1 MPFLWVKD
9 TKIRIGI
16 IASLF
21 FTIFTIFFNTCIPLL
36 FKNIINYCAADVV
49 LDSVLIQLLFVSY
62 GVAWILNQVV
72 QQVGFICIIRAL
84 ERGMRMLNLRI
95 FEHVQSLS
103 MRFHLDK
110 KTGSITNALDRTQSG
125 FDAIFWA
132 LFLFIIPTIIEMTII
147 SIIFIRL
154 YGIDYSFILLCTA
167 GCYCIFC
174 WYAIT
179 VVDTIQ
185 EEYNQKKSLASETF
199 VDSLLNIE
207 TVKYFNNQRYNY
219 EKCDRILQQQEKVG
233 VKLHSF
239 GVLFYCGQKVII
251 GIGLMFLTVKSGNA
265 VIAKIM
271 SIGDFILINSY
282 LLQFTAPL
290 SSFGYVFRQ
299 IKKGLIDMG
308 DIMKLFETVPEV
320 CDVNYAHA
328 INPAK
333 ADITFNRVNFGYTHE
348 RTILKNIS
356 LCIPLGKTVAIV
368 GSTGSGKSTIT
379 RLLFRFYDVN
389 SGAIFFNGRDIRTV
403 SQQSLHKSIGVVS
416 QDTSLFNDTLYYNIA
431 YANLAAT
438 KEDVER
444 AIELAHLTELIA
456 RLPDGYNTIV
466 GQRGLKLSGG
476 EKQRVAIARV
486 ILKNPALYIFDEAT
500 SSLDNSTERLLQQN
514 LKTIAQGKTTLI
526 IAHRLSTIVHADE
539 IIVLDNGVIVERG
552 NHAQLLESG
561 GMYYKLWYN
570 QEREVE

>member
-1 MPFLWVKD
+1 M
-9 TKIRIGI
+9 
-16 IASLF
+16 
-21 FTIFTIFFNTCIPLL
+21 
-36 FKNIINYCAADVV
+36 
-49 LDSVLIQLLFVSY
+49 LIQLLFVSY

-72 QQVGFICIIRAL
+72 QQLGFICIIGAL
-84 ERGMRMLNLRI
+84 ERGMRMLNLHI
-95 FEHVQSLS
+95 FEHIQSLS

-110 KTGSITNALDRTQSG
+110 KTGSITNAIDRTQSG

-132 LFLFIIPTIIEMTII
+132 LFLFIIPTIIEMTVI
-147 SIIFIRL
+147 SIIFVRL

-167 GCYCIFC
+167 ICYCIFC
-174 WYAIT
+174 RYAIT

-207 TVKYFNNQRYNY
+207 TVKYFNNQRYDY

-251 GIGLMFLTVKSGNA
+251 GIGLMLLTVKSGNA
-265 VIAKIM
+265 VLAKTM

-299 IKKGLIDMG
+299 IKKGLTDMG
-308 DIMKLFETVPEV
+308 DIMKLFEIVPEV
-320 CDVNYAHA
+320 CDTQHAHV

-333 ADITFNRVNFGYTHE
+333 ADVTFNMVNFGYTHE
-348 RTILKNIS
+348 RTVLKNIS
-356 LCIPLGKTVAIV
+356 LHIPSGKTVAIV

-379 RLLFRFYDVN
+379 KLLFRFYDVS
-389 SGAIFFNGRDIRTV
+389 SGAIFFNDHDIRTIT
-403 SQQSLHKSIGVVS
+403 QQSLHKAIGVVS

-431 YANLAAT
+431 YANSAAT
-438 KEDVER
+438 KYDVER
-444 AIELAHLTELIA
+444 AIELAHLTELIT

-486 ILKNPALYIFDEAT
+486 LLKNPALYIFDEAT

-539 IIVLDNGVIVERG
+539 IIVLDNGIIVERG
-552 NHAQLLESG
+552 DHAQLLECG
-561 GMYYKLWYN
+561 GMYYKLWN
-570 QEREVE
+570 SQTRAAE